1 MTVVLDSSAVLALLF
16 GEPGGD
22 RVAPFVG
29 ESVLSA
35 VNLSEIIAKLIESGY
50 RDDEAARAVDG
61 FLPSVMPLDV
71 ALAIDTGTLRR
82 ETRQQGLSLGDRAC
96 LALARREGARVL
108 TADRAWTD
116 LDIGVEIEVIR

>member
-1 MTVVLDSSAVLALLF
+1 MTVALDSSAVLALLF

-22 RVAPFVG
+22 RVAPLVG
-29 ESVLSA
+29 ESVISA

-50 RDDEAARAVDG
+50 RDDEAERAVDG
-61 FLPSVMPLDV
+61 FLPSVMPHDV
-71 ALAIDTGTLRR
+71 PLAIETGALRR
-82 ETRQQGLSLGDRAC
+82 KTRRQGLSLGDRAC

-108 TADRAWTD
+108 TADRAWAD